1 LIILFVGLFVLNSR
15 TISVA
20 FPSPDCSLDF
30 SELPPGDPRASG
42 ILTVG
47 VRVYDGYGGY
57 TILSKPVYMV
67 ASGLDTSP
75 AVLIVFTA
83 GLVSAQTSSAQE
95 LLALVQGVASVVSS
109 LPSNITASR
118 SEPEQVARLQIL
130 SQSIIAI
137 QSVVT
142 QTAADDTSLV
152 LDTLRTVTGSI
163 NLQLVS
169 DDTTRASLLTVLSSL
184 SVQVVTTLDTT
195 IVGQYVINLRNM
207 LSMTLVFTRTLT
219 NPIVNRRLLS
229 TDQQQEEDTLSIASN
244 NGQQRSLIGRQLLAT
259 ASTGSVRDSID
270 NIYSQLYATLESI
283 SISLLTA
290 EGESHAFEQSGL
302 SVTISRTRLP
312 LLALPTTP
320 FNSSLTLD
328 ATTDVLYSQTITAWI
343 SSWPSSL
350 LFQSS
355 NTAGNTTNLFHLAL
369 SLLIAFRIYRFNLV
383 S

>member
-1 LIILFVGLFVLNSR
+1 VLNSR

-57 TILSKPVYMV
+57 AILSKPVYMV
-67 ASGLDTSP
+67 PSGLDTSP
-75 AVLIVFTA
+75 AVLVVFTA
-83 GLVSAQTSSAQE
+83 GLVAAQSSSAQE

-118 SEPEQVARLQIL
+118 TEPEQVARLEIL
-130 SQSIIAI
+130 SQSILAI

-169 DDTTRASLLTVLSSL
+169 DDATRASLLTVLSSL
-184 SVQVVTTLDTT
+184 STQVVITLDTT

-229 TDQQQEEDTLSIASN
+229 SEQQEDDTLSPVAN
-244 NGQQRSLIGRQLLAT
+244 NRGYISQQRSVIGRQLLAT

-270 NIYSQLYATLESI
+270 NIYSQLYSTLESI

-312 LLALPTTP
+312 LLAVPTTP

-328 ATTDVLYSQTITAWI
+328 ATTDVLYTQTITVWI

-355 NTAGNTTNLFHLAL
+355 NTAGNAMTARFIDGVTVTH
-369 SLLIAFRIYRFNLV
+369 SSSHFRIVSHRFNLV